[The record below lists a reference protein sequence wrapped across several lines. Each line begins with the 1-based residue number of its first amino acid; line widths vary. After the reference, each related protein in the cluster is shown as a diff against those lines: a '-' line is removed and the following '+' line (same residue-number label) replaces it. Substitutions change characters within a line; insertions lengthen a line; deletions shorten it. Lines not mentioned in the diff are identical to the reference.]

1 MLLLTSALWC
11 MSEFSP
17 IRLSNIQLLFA
28 LRCPLRVFTNKTLSF
43 LFFFTRICLMAPI
56 QDFLPTLNQL
66 TFNISRVDAKTFFFT
81 LDDGVDFELWDE
93 RPNEYTND
101 FCPSIL
107 QYEFLNL
114 YLVEPNPTLGL
125 PTYLAET
132 RIRSNVVQAIC
143 LVFFVLFFFC
153 FFFVFLSQ
161 GHSIT
166 KRSHWINPWNIKPKH
181 KGF

>member
-1 MLLLTSALWC
+1 MLQLTSALWC

-17 IRLSNIQLLFA
+17 IKLSYIQLLFS

-43 LFFFTRICLMAPI
+43 LFLFTHICLMVPI
-56 QDFLPTLNQL
+56 QDFYLPL
-66 TFNISRVDAKTFFFT
+66 TNLLSTYQGLMQRLFLWLT

-107 QYEFLNL
+107 QYEFLDL
-114 YLVEPNPTLGL
+114 YLVEPNPILGL

-132 RIRSNVVQAIC
+132 RIRSNVVQTIC
-143 LVFFVLFFFC
+143 FVFFK
-153 FFFVFLSQ
+153 SQ
-161 GHSIT
+161 GNSIT
-166 KRSHWINPWNIKPKH
+166 KRSHWINPWNIKPKR